1 MFKVYKKPSV
11 VFETILATCSFSV
24 RHKPWKIN
32 VWCINNKGRFHAI
45 YLKSL
50 YIYILLQFFHLYIF
64 IFYRSKFLFADREY
78 LVSNCGLKLIV
89 CKFLLTYLNTFI
101 WKRSFTP
108 DKEDFTETPLGKRR
122 RLSFKNVFESIL
134 HKLCMKQKI
143 VNGL

>member
-32 VWCINNKGRFHAI
+32 VLCINNKGRFHVL

-50 YIYILLQFFHLYIF
+50 YTYILLQFFHLYIF

-78 LVSNCGLKLIV
+78 LVSHCGLKLIV

-108 DKEDFTETPLGKRR
+108 DKEDFTETHLGKDD
-122 RLSFKNVFESIL
+122 VFHSKTFLNRYCTNFDREVWSR
-134 HKLCMKQKI
+134 KS
-143 VNGL
+143 